1 MAPTTDYLLQLQT
14 DKQTLV
20 SNLNNK
26 GVTASNDETFTSL
39 VPKVASIQSGGTEP
53 TGTIEIT
60 QNGTYNVTQYENAD
74 IQVKYAPQYITF
86 SGFNG
91 TDLSYEL
98 ANLDTSKITG
108 MNSMFY
114 NCKNIINLDI
124 SSFDI
129 SNVTDTAFMFGNC
142 GNLVKLII
150 NNSKVLPMTNTN
162 MLIGTQIGSG
172 TGGYI
177 YVPDNMVNTY
187 KSATNWSRYASR
199 IKGISVLN

>member
-1 MAPTTDYLLQLQT
+1 MARTDNLTNFLTDVADAIKEKKSDTTPIQASKFDTEIENLPTGINP
-14 DKQTLV
+14 
-20 SNLNNK
+20 S
-26 GVTASNDETFTSL
+26 
-39 VPKVASIQSGGTEP
+39 
-53 TGTIEIT
+53 GTIEIKE
-60 QNGTYNVTQYENAD
+60 NRIYDVAQYESAD
-74 IQVKYAPQYITF
+74 IQVKYVPQYITF